1 MPNQTIPRIDPDG
14 REAWLAAA
22 ARTLKGAPLG
32 SLVTDTV
39 DGLRI
44 EPLYDNDIATEGL
57 GVQAGW
63 DIRARIEAAD
73 PAAANALAL
82 EALGGGAAS
91 LLIEVDGAAIGSP
104 ADMARALEGVVLEA
118 APVALRAGLIG
129 PLAAEWLAE
138 AAKGSPAAQLEFH
151 LDPLGAFAEAGASP
165 GPIEAHLRRA
175 AEIAASLAGAYPQ
188 ASLFQASGRAV
199 HEAGGSPAQ
208 ELGVM
213 AAAAVAYAKAMA
225 QAGLPTQAALGRI
238 TLGLSVEA
246 DVLVGVAKLRA
257 GRRIWVRIAAACGAG
272 APARIE
278 ARSSHRMLTAADP
291 WTNLLRLTLAGFAA
305 AVGGADALVLGAFTD
320 ALGRP
325 AERARRLARN
335 TQLILM
341 DEAGLGHAADPAAGA
356 WAIEALTDQLARQGW
371 SLFQAI
377 EGHGGLTAALASGF
391 LAGEVAKVRDARE
404 LAIGAGLQPILG
416 VTDYPDPEPL
426 PVEIEPAP
434 GGAVRRAAPD
444 IRLPGPDSHCPP
456 LTPMRVSAMAEAV
469 ALDLAP

>member
-1 MPNQTIPRIDPDG
+1 MPNETIPRTDPAG
-14 REAWLAAA
+14 REAWLAAV
-22 ARTLKGAPLG
+22 ARTLKGAPPG
-32 SLVTDTV
+32 SLVTHTV
-39 DGLRI
+39 GGLQI
-44 EPLYDNDIATEGL
+44 EPLYDAAIATEGL
-57 GVQAGW
+57 AAQAGW
-63 DIRARIEAAD
+63 DIRARVEATGPD
-73 PAAANALAL
+73 AANALAL

-91 LLIEVDGAAIGSP
+91 LLIEVDGAGIGSP

-118 APVALRAGLIG
+118 APVALQAGLLG

-138 AAKGSPAAQLEFH
+138 AAKGSPAARLEFH
-151 LDPLGAFAEAGASP
+151 LDPLSTFAQAGESP
-165 GPIEAHLRRA
+165 GPMEAHLRRA
-175 AEIAASLAGAYPQ
+175 AEVAASLADAYPQ
-188 ASLFQASGRAV
+188 ASLFLASGRTA

-213 AAAAVAYAKAMA
+213 AAAAVAYARAMA

-238 TLGLSVEA
+238 TLGLSVDA

-257 GRRIWVRIAAACGAG
+257 ARRIWARIAAACGAG

-291 WTNLLRLTLAGFAA
+291 WTNLLRLTLAGFAG

-341 DEAGLGHAADPAAGA
+341 EEAGLSHAADPAAGA

-371 SLFQAI
+371 SVCQSI
-377 EGHGGLTAALASGF
+377 EGQGGLAAALISGF
-391 LAGEVAKVRDARE
+391 IAGEVAKVRDARE

-416 VTDYPDPEPL
+416 VTDYPDPKPL

-434 GGAVRRAAPD
+434 GVATRRAAPD
-444 IRLPGPDSHCPP
+444 IRLPGPDSHCPQ
-456 LTPMRVSAMAEAV
+456 LTPMRISALAEAV